1 MWSSCKLTLLEC
13 HVLSGVTSVI
23 WIMVFYWLDMGSMA
37 LPLFVSHT
45 SHTGSSRIHGAQCGE
60 TMATTKFVVAMVN
73 VASTPWC
80 LQLLLL
86 VSQLR
91 QHRKYSESWS
101 PRIWMEVLALE
112 LGS

>member
-1 MWSSCKLTLLEC
+1 
-13 HVLSGVTSVI
+13 
-23 WIMVFYWLDMGSMA
+23 
-37 LPLFVSHT
+37 
-45 SHTGSSRIHGAQCGE
+45 
-60 TMATTKFVVAMVN
+60 VAMVN

-112 LGS
+112 LGSWNLLKRVLVSWCEEKYKDCEEDKAPD

>member
-1 MWSSCKLTLLEC
+1 
-13 HVLSGVTSVI
+13 
-23 WIMVFYWLDMGSMA
+23 
-37 LPLFVSHT
+37 
-45 SHTGSSRIHGAQCGE
+45 
-60 TMATTKFVVAMVN
+60 VAMVN